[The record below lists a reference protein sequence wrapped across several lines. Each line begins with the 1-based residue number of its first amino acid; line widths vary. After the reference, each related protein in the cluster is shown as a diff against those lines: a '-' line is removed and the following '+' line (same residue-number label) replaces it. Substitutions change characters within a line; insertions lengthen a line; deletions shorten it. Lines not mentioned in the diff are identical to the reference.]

1 MRSNVGFPAGL
12 ICLSVCLMLMVCAA
26 ALARPVTETERQA
39 LEKQIAS
46 FSRALETKAY
56 DDIADVTPPRLVDHL
71 AKTAQMEP
79 GELRRAM
86 VEQMKVALAAVRIE
100 SFSFDMA
107 KAEYRELSGGHPYA
121 LVPTELIAVDPNGV
135 RTRFRSQTLALL
147 DGNSW
152 YLIRLQEAQHLLL
165 LQKAYPEFT
174 GVEFPRGSMELLK

>member
-1 MRSNVGFPAGL
+1 MRSNVGFPQGL
-12 ICLSVCLMLMVCAA
+12 ICLSVCFMLMVCAA
-26 ALARPVTETERQA
+26 ALARPVTEAERQA
-39 LEKQIAS
+39 LEKQITS
-46 FSRALETKAY
+46 FSQALQAKAY

-79 GELRRAM
+79 SELRRVM
-86 VEQMKVALAAVRIE
+86 VEQMKVALTTVRIE
-100 SFSFDMA
+100 SFRFDMA
-107 KAEYRELSGGHPYA
+107 KADYRELADGHPYA
-121 LVPTELIAVDPNGV
+121 LVPTELIAVDPNGG

-165 LQKAYPEFT
+165 LQKAYPEFA